1 MFKAAVF
8 PDERPDSRYS
18 NILSL
23 VLIPMTHMQFG
34 VLPRLGNAH
43 FLPWC
48 PKRIWNYNEGR
59 FEERVSAGD
68 DGLMTIGN

>member
-1 MFKAAVF
+1 
-8 PDERPDSRYS
+8 
-18 NILSL
+18 
-23 VLIPMTHMQFG
+23 MTHMQFG